1 MAAKLKILGL
11 GFKLLSWKS
20 LTSRIHNELIQQGG
34 LVEFHLVPKGWGDF
48 LMQSLRGYDDF
59 KADIILIS
67 LPAFNNLQGFAD
79 FYNGLLLHEPKKLPS
94 LWLVTKNYQETFT
107 EILDKNPRSQL
118 HVRNIGK
125 ISLNSPSQIKEKSAS
140 NELLQITPTPKF
152 HLKGVDEATSK
163 QISEGFIPADVV
175 GKVIWQDQEFTGPE
189 FFDFQAYLFEAEKP
203 LLFSQ
208 GFLKSKGN
216 IYLRGKINP
225 REILS
230 IKNPNLEIDQI
241 VSFADLKLP
250 NFIADIVGESK
261 ARLVQKWTEV
271 EKNSLTYLKE
281 FTPISIISHHKLA
294 AKMIACSL
302 RELGLK
308 KTQVGSK
315 SPYSLHVF
323 LNNTEI
329 GECPYFL
336 DSSAEPLLVR
346 ILAMPDLGAAYFERL
361 LPPQNL
367 LSAAAIDEE
376 KSKVKA
382 QIHMLFER
390 QKGLTGRK
398 VMAEQEMGLIYESR
412 EKAQLL
418 IILAQKIEVIEDVDL
433 SLGEDALVFF
443 DDPAVASSMSRM
455 LTQGGGKS
463 LFVDLSEI
471 ENMDALLEYDTHPL
485 AHYCDQGR
493 VYASRVSKRRLVTLM
508 SNILDE
514 IPLAHASEPQMA
526 EQALELEGTALD
538 QALDELSYLTL
549 WNQVQDFT
557 QIHLNEIL
565 DAAAKALPE
574 IEKQIFKL
582 ERPNQVCLFS
592 SQRLSEEKLRFL
604 SLKLFGEKPAL
615 KFINLEYLL
624 DGEDLKTD
632 KPEHEEQKDVSEEE
646 ITNAEAAKNALTLKD
661 FFEQATYDLVHV
673 QPDFLL
679 IELEMDLLLL
689 LVEFLRKTSQ
699 LANTPIMALATGWIS
714 ADSASR
720 LVDLGVKI
728 TYEFS
733 GDREYLS
740 NRLLSTLEP

>member
-1 MAAKLKILGL
+1 MVAKLKILGL
-11 GFKLLSWKS
+11 GFKLLGWKS
-20 LTSRIHNELIQQGG
+20 LTKRIQNDLIEQGG
-34 LVEFHLVPKGWGDF
+34 LVDFHLVPKGWGDF
-48 LMQSLRGYDDF
+48 LMHSLTGYDEF

-94 LWLVTKNYQETFT
+94 LWIVTKNYQETFA
-107 EILDKNPRSQL
+107 EILAKNPRSQIHL
-118 HVRNIGK
+118 KNIGK
-125 ISLNSPSQIKEKSAS
+125 ISLNSPSQIKEKSSS

-152 HLKGVDEATSK
+152 HLKGVDEATSR
-163 QISEGFIPADVV
+163 QINEGFIPADVI

-189 FFDFQAYLFEAEKP
+189 FFDFQAYLFEAEQP

-208 GFLKSKGN
+208 GFFKSKGQ
-216 IYLRGKINP
+216 IFLRGKVNP

-230 IKNPNLEIDQI
+230 IKNPNLEMDQI

-250 NFIADIVGESK
+250 EFITDLVGEAK
-261 ARLVQKWTEV
+261 ARLVQKWGEE
-271 EKNSLTYLKE
+271 EKNSLTYLKSY
-281 FTPISIISHHKLA
+281 TPISIISHHKLA
-294 AKMIACSL
+294 AKMVACAF
-302 RELGLK
+302 RGLGLK
-308 KTQVGSK
+308 KAQVGSR
-315 SPYSLHVF
+315 SPYSLHMF

-346 ILAMPDLGAAYFERL
+346 ILAMPDLGPAYYERQ

-367 LSAAAIDEE
+367 LSAADIDEE
-376 KSKVKA
+376 KSRVKA

-390 QKGLTGRK
+390 QKGLTGKK

-443 DDPAVASSMSRM
+443 DDPALASSMSRM

-463 LFVDLSEI
+463 LFVDLSDL
-471 ENMDALLEYDTHPL
+471 ENMEALLEYDTHPL
-485 AHYCDQGR
+485 AHYCDHGR
-493 VYASRVSKRRLVTLM
+493 VYASRVSKKRLVSLM
-508 SNILDE
+508 SGILDE
-514 IPLAHASEPQMA
+514 IPLTHESEPQME

-549 WNQVQDFT
+549 WNQVLDFT
-557 QIHLNEIL
+557 QIHLTDVL

-582 ERPNQVCLFS
+582 ERPNQICLFS
-592 SQRLSEEKLRFL
+592 NQKKSEEKMRFL
-604 SLKLFGEKPAL
+604 SQRLFGEKPTI
-615 KFINLEYLL
+615 KFLNLAYNL
-624 DGEDLKTD
+624 DGEEGAKEVAIQANDGG
-632 KPEHEEQKDVSEEE
+632 EQLDEK
-646 ITNAEAAKNALTLKD
+646 AEQNALTLKD
-661 FFEQATYDLVHV
+661 FFEQTTYDLVHA

-699 LANTPIMALATGWIS
+699 LANTHILALQTGWIS
-714 ADSASR
+714 AEATER
-720 LVDLGVKI
+720 LVDLGVKMI
-728 TYEFS
+728 YEYS

-740 NRLLSTLEP
+740 HRLAETLQS